1 MPRNSSESSRRY
13 HDRVARQYDAI
24 YDDPY
29 WHFHDELT
37 WRAVK
42 PHVPRDLAAQCLDLG
57 CGTGKWGLK
66 LLKSGFA
73 TTFVDH
79 SAAMVEQARR
89 KAEEMGPAKSKRAT
103 LVVADIIDLAPL
115 PRETFSLT
123 LAMGDPLSICTDPL
137 RAAREMHRV
146 SKPGGVVI
154 ATADNKLAAIDHYIE
169 RGNLDALEEFI
180 KTGRT
185 TWLTADE
192 RERFELTTFTPASLR
207 KLFEKAGFEVLSVIG
222 KTIVPVR
229 ENKRL
234 LEAENAVERLLKL
247 EEELARD
254 PASAATA
261 GHLQITARKIL
272 AQTPDSENH
281 PRL

>member
-1 MPRNSSESSRRY
+1 MPRNSSEPSRRY

-42 PHVPRDLAAQCLDLG
+42 PNVPRDLSAQCLDLG

-79 SAAMVEQARR
+79 AAAMVEQARR
-89 KAEEMGPAKSKRAT
+89 KTEEMGNKAKKAT
-103 LVVADIIDLAPL
+103 LIVADIIDLSPL
-115 PRETFSLT
+115 RLETFSLT

-146 SKPGGVVI
+146 CKPGGIII
-154 ATADNKLAAIDHYIE
+154 ATADNKLAAIDHFVE

-180 KTGRT
+180 KSSRT
-185 TWLTADE
+185 TWLTNDE

-222 KTIVPVR
+222 KTIIPVR
-229 ENKRL
+229 DNKRL
-234 LEAENAVERLLKL
+234 LEHPNAIERLLRL
-247 EEELARD
+247 EEDLAKD

-261 GHLQITARKIL
+261 GHLQITARRPP
-272 AQTPDSENH
+272 AP
-281 PRL
+281 